1 MVLTVCQINKEI
13 STFLARNRERNDA
26 SNRAEFLLSLSEKR
40 KRFRESNDENEDVP
54 MSSCA
59 RADART
65 IDRDAQM
72 KYDIAKNDDGP
83 LRRTKAKKGGGV
95 QPLETQ
101 LSPGGS
107 TPGPATGGLVTSDQE
122 ALSKHHPGIDERLLN
137 VEAHLAIRYGMPHF

>member
-13 STFLARNRERNDA
+13 SNFLARNRERNDA

-40 KRFRESNDENEDVP
+40 KRFQESNDGEGDVP
-54 MSSCA
+54 IPSCA

-83 LRRTKAKKGGGV
+83 LRRTRTKKGDV

-101 LSPGGS
+101 LNPGGGI
-107 TPGPATGGLVTSDQE
+107 PGPATGGLVTSDQE
-122 ALSKHHPGIDERLLN
+122 ALSKHHPGIDERLSG
-137 VEAHLAIRYGMPHF
+137 VEAHLAIRYGLSRF